1 MNVTVNGNRE
11 QLPDGHTVA
20 ALLEK
25 LGLAARPVA
34 VEVNRK
40 LVRKK
45 DHTVVALSEGDAVEV
60 VTLVGG
66 G

>member
-11 QLPDGHTVA
+11 QLPDGQTVA

-45 DHTVVALSEGDAVEV
+45 DHIRVALSEGDSVEV